1 MAANGKYASSETLLY
16 FKQKLDQIFAKITDI
31 PTKLSQLANDAGF
44 ITSAALDPY
53 AKTADLPTNVSDL
66 TNDAGYQNSSQVD
79 RAITS
84 KGYQTATQVDS
95 AITAKGYQNA
105 TQVQQA
111 INTALS
117 GFTGIDFQIVESL
130 PGSGV
135 KGTIYL
141 LSNGG
146 SGNNSYDEYVYIN
159 QKWEKIGTTD
169 IDLSNYYNTTNFTA
183 ITNGEID
190 AIFA

>member
-1 MAANGKYASSETLLY
+1 MATNGKYASSETLLY

-31 PTKLSQLANDAGF
+31 PTKLSQLANDVGF
-44 ITSAALDPY
+44 ITSAALNPY

-66 TNDAGYQNSSQVD
+66 TNDAGYQNSS
-79 RAITS
+79 
-84 KGYQTATQVDS
+84 QVDS

-117 GFTGIDFQIVESL
+117 GFTGIDFQIIESL

-159 QKWEKIGTTD
+159 SKWEKIGTTD

-183 ITNGEID
+183 ITNSDID
-190 AIFA
+190 SIFT

>member
-1 MAANGKYASSETLLY
+1 M
-16 FKQKLDQIFAKITDI
+16 
-31 PTKLSQLANDAGF
+31 PTKLSQLANDAG
-44 ITSAALDPY
+44 
-53 AKTADLPTNVSDL
+53 
-66 TNDAGYQNSSQVD
+66 YQNSSQVNS
-79 RAITS
+79 AITS
-84 KGYQTATQVDS
+84 KGYQTATQVDT

-117 GFTGIDFQIVESL
+117 SITGIDFQIVESL

-146 SGNNSYDEYVYIN
+146 AGSNSYDEYVYIN
-159 QKWEKIGTTD
+159 SKWEKIGTTD

-183 ITNGEID
+183 ITNTEID
-190 AIFA
+190 TIFA

>member
-1 MAANGKYASSETLLY
+1 M
-16 FKQKLDQIFAKITDI
+16 
-31 PTKLSQLANDAGF
+31 
-44 ITSAALDPY
+44 
-53 AKTADLPTNVSDL
+53 

-79 RAITS
+79 SAITS

-159 QKWEKIGTTD
+159 SKWEKIGTTD

-183 ITNGEID
+183 ITNSDID
-190 AIFA
+190 SIFA

>member
-1 MAANGKYASSETLLY
+1 MAASGKYASSESLLY
-16 FKQKLDQIFAKITDI
+16 FKQKLDQIFAKITDL
-31 PTKLSQLANDAGF
+31 PKKLSELTNDAGF
-44 ITSAALDPY
+44 IDSSALDPY

-79 RAITS
+79 SAIIS

-159 QKWEKIGTTD
+159 SKWEKIGTTD

-183 ITNGEID
+183 ITNSDID
-190 AIFA
+190 SIFA

>member
-1 MAANGKYASSETLLY
+1 MATNGKYASSETLLY

-31 PTKLSQLANDAGF
+31 PTKLSQLANDVGF
-44 ITSAALDPY
+44 ITSAALDPC
-53 AKTADLPTNVSDL
+53 
-66 TNDAGYQNSSQVD
+66 
-79 RAITS
+79 
-84 KGYQTATQVDS
+84 

-159 QKWEKIGTTD
+159 SKWEKIGTTD

-183 ITNGEID
+183 ITNSDID
-190 AIFA
+190 SIFA

>member
-1 MAANGKYASSETLLY
+1 MAANGKYASRESLLY
-16 FKQKLDQIFAKITDI
+16 FKQKIESIFAKITDI
-31 PTKLSQLANDAGF
+31 PTKLSQLTNDTGF

-79 RAITS
+79 SAITS
-84 KGYQTATQVDS
+84 KGYQTAPQVDS

-159 QKWEKIGTTD
+159 SKWEKIGTTD

-183 ITNGEID
+183 ITNSDID
-190 AIFA
+190 SIFA